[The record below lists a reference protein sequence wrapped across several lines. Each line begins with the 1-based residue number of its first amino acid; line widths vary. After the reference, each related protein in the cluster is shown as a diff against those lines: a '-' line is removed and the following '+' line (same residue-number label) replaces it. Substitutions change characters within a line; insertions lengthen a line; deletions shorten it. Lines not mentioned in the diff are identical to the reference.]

1 MKIYSRK
8 QIYEA
13 DQVTVQKENL
23 PSINLMERAG
33 GYIYEWVNERLQ
45 GGKVPIKVFCGIG
58 NNGGDGM
65 VLARYLIE
73 NNYNVT
79 TYVVNYNTKRVPDF
93 LEAYDRLKSATK
105 NWPIVI
111 NEGDALPEISP
122 QDIVVDAIFG
132 IGLNR
137 IVQDWV
143 KALFSAINASNAYVL
158 SIDIP
163 SGMYMDISP
172 QEGDVII
179 QPRFTLSFQA
189 PKLPFFLPAT
199 APFMQAWDVLDI
211 GLDPEYLAKTPTDV
225 ELIGKQEVIQMYRSR
240 HQFGHKG
247 MYGHSLLIGG
257 SYGKMGAIVLATKAA
272 MRAGSGMVTAYVPQ
286 IGVPIL
292 QTAIP
297 EAMAETD
304 NFNGK
309 VLEEID
315 FQTEA
320 NAIGIG
326 PGMGTDK
333 KTVKAVEDFLK
344 AQKNPIVIDADAINI
359 IAANPALL
367 EHVPN
372 LSVFTPHLGELERL
386 IGPWE
391 DDFDKL
397 EKAAKFAKNHDVAIV
412 IKGAHTITTYDMK
425 LYVNDSGNPGLA
437 TAGSG
442 DVLTGVITGLLAQ
455 GYHPMEAALMGVY
468 FHGRAADIA
477 INQYGI
483 EGLMASDVTEFL
495 GRAYM
500 DLFAKPEQPQQQQAE
515 G

>member
-13 DQVTVQKENL
+13 HKITAEKEKL

-33 GYIYEWVNERLQ
+33 GYMYEWVNERLK

-58 NNGGDGM
+58 KNGGDGM

-79 TYVVNYNTKRVPDF
+79 TYIVNYNTKRVPDF
-93 LEAYDRLKSATK
+93 LEAYSRLKSATK
-105 NWPIVI
+105 NWPIVLK
-111 NEGDALPEISP
+111 EGDELPEISP
-122 QDIVVDAIFG
+122 QDIVIDAIFG

-137 IVQDWV
+137 AAQDWV
-143 KALFSAINASNAYVL
+143 KKLFAAINDSKAYVL
-158 SIDIP
+158 SVDIP
-163 SGMYMDISP
+163 SGMYMDLSP
-172 QEGDVII
+172 QEGDVIVR
-179 QPRFTLSFQA
+179 PRFTLSYQA

-199 APFMQAWDVLDI
+199 APIMQAWDILNI
-211 GLDPEYLAKTPTDV
+211 GLDPEYLITTPTDV
-225 ELIGKQEVIQMYRSR
+225 ELIGKQEVIKMYRSR
-240 HQFGHKG
+240 DQFSHKG
-247 MYGHSLLIGG
+247 MFGHSVLIGG
-257 SYGKMGAIVLATKAA
+257 SYGKMGAIVLSSKAA

-286 IGVPIL
+286 LGVPIL

-297 EAMAETD
+297 EVMTETD

-326 PGMGTDK
+326 PGMGTDP
-333 KTVKAVEDFLK
+333 KTAKAVEAFLK
-344 AQKNPIVIDADAINI
+344 GQKTPMIIDADAINI
-359 IAANPALL
+359 IAANPTLL

-372 LSVFTPHLGELERL
+372 LSIFTPHLGELERL
-386 IGPWE
+386 IGTWK
-391 DDFDKL
+391 DDFDRLKKTA
-397 EKAAKFAKNHDVAIV
+397 EFAKNHDIIIV
-412 IKGAHTITTYDMK
+412 MKGAHTIVTYDMK
-425 LYVNDSGNPGLA
+425 LYINDSGNPGLA

-455 GYHPMEAALMGVY
+455 SYHPMEAALMGVY

-483 EGLMASDVTEFL
+483 EGLIASDVTEFL

-500 DLFAKPEQPQQQQAE
+500 DLFAKPEEPKAP
-515 G
+515 

>member
-1 MKIYSRK
+1 MKIYSRA

-13 DQVTVQKENL
+13 DKITAEKESL

-33 GYIYEWVNERLQ
+33 GYLYEWVHERLQ

-65 VLARYLIE
+65 VLARYLVE

-93 LEAYDRLKSATK
+93 LEAYDRLKSVTK
-105 NWPIVI
+105 NWPIVLT
-111 NEGDALPEISP
+111 EESVLPEISP
-122 QDIVVDAIFG
+122 QDIVIDAIFG

-137 IVQDWV
+137 APQDWV
-143 KALFSAINASNAYVL
+143 KKLFSAINASNAYVL
-158 SIDIP
+158 SVDIP
-163 SGMYMDISP
+163 SGMYMDRSP
-172 QEGDVII
+172 EEGDVIVL
-179 QPRFTLSFQA
+179 PRFTLSFQA

-199 APFMQAWDVLDI
+199 APFMQAWDILDI

-225 ELIGKQEVIQMYRSR
+225 ELIGKQEVIQMYKSR
-240 HQFGHKG
+240 HQFAHKG
-247 MYGHSLLIGG
+247 MFGHSLLIGG
-257 SYGKMGAIVLATKAA
+257 SYGKMGAIVLASKAA

-286 IGVPIL
+286 IGVQIL
-292 QTAIP
+292 QTALP
-297 EAMAETD
+297 EVMAETD

-326 PGMGTDK
+326 PGMGTDP
-333 KTVKAVEDFLK
+333 KTVKAVEGFLK
-344 AQKNPIVIDADAINI
+344 AQKNPMVIDADAINI
-359 IAANPALL
+359 IAAHPALL

-372 LSVFTPHLGELERL
+372 LSIFTPHLGELERL
-386 IGPWE
+386 IGTWK
-391 DDFDKL
+391 DDFDRL
-397 EKAAKFAKNHDVAIV
+397 EKTSKFAKTHDIIIV
-412 IKGAHTITTYDMK
+412 IKGAHTITTHDMK
-425 LYVNDSGNPGLA
+425 LYINDSGNPGLA

-483 EGLMASDVTEFL
+483 EGLMAGDVIEFL

-500 DLFAKPEQPQQQQAE
+500 DLFAKPEEPKAP
-515 G
+515 

>member
-1 MKIYSRK
+1 MKIFSRK

-13 DQVTVQKENL
+13 DQITVKKENL

-33 GYIYEWVNERLQ
+33 GYIYEWVHERLK
-45 GGKVPIKVFCGIG
+45 GGQVPIKVFCGIG

-79 TYVVNYNTKRVPDF
+79 TYLVNYNTKRVPDF
-93 LEAYDRLKSATK
+93 LEAYSRLKSATK

-111 NEGDALPEISP
+111 NEGDELPVISP

-137 IVQDWV
+137 VVQDWV
-143 KALFSAINASNAYVL
+143 KALFTAINASNAYVL

-163 SGMYMDISP
+163 SGMYMDMAP

-189 PKLPFFLPAT
+189 PKLPFFLPMT
-199 APFMQAWDVLDI
+199 APIMQAWDILDI
-211 GLDPEYLAKTPTDV
+211 GLDPEYLATTPTDV

-240 HQFGHKG
+240 GQFGHKG

-257 SYGKMGAIVLATKAA
+257 SYGKMGAIVLASKAA

-297 EAMAETD
+297 EVMTETD

-309 VLEEID
+309 VFEEID
-315 FQTEA
+315 FQTDA

-326 PGMGTDK
+326 PGMGTDP
-333 KTVKAVEDFLK
+333 KTAKAMEAFLK

-367 EHVPN
+367 AEVPA
-372 LSVFTPHLGELERL
+372 LSIVTPHMGELARL
-386 IGPWE
+386 IGTWE
-391 DDFDKL
+391 DDFDRL
-397 EKAAKFAKNHDVAIV
+397 EKTAKFAKKHDIAIV
-412 IKGAHTITTYDMK
+412 MKGAHTITTYDMK
-425 LYVNDSGNPGLA
+425 LYINDSGNPGLA

-500 DLFAKPEQPQQQQAE
+500 DLFAKPEQPPQQQE